1 MEPELPQDARVAADA
16 EPRLRRAL
24 TAALPALAPAEVI
37 TTIAGVYDV
46 TPDWH
51 PMLGPWPGVDGLYL
65 AVGFSGHGLKLAPAV
80 GEAVADELAGRTP
93 AIDIS
98 LLRPAAPPGRCAS
111 PTGPGHGPSRPR
123 IMTVRVW
130 PRRWNQRR
138 SHAGDLSGLPAKEAA
153 ARTPGR
159 GAWGPGFTRR
169 LGYGRAMA
177 RIGAVLIDIDGVLTV
192 SWQPLEGAVAAL
204 RRLRAA
210 ALPLALVTNTT
221 SRTRAS
227 IAAALAGAGFPV
239 TAADILTAPVIAASY
254 LREHCPGAR
263 CLLLNDGDI
272 GEDLA
277 GVTLARAD
285 DPAVD
290 VVLLGGAGP
299 QFSYQ
304 ALNRAFGHLQRG
316 ARLVAMHRGL
326 YWRTADGLQLDSGA
340 FVAGLEQAAGTEAEV
355 VGKPAPAFFAAAL
368 AHLGAGAAGTLMVG
382 ADIENDVLAAQRQG
396 LTGALVKTGKYLP
409 RALKDASGPPDH
421 VLGSFAD
428 VPELMDRLS

>member
-1 MEPELPQDARVAADA
+1 
-16 EPRLRRAL
+16 
-24 TAALPALAPAEVI
+24 
-37 TTIAGVYDV
+37 
-46 TPDWH
+46 
-51 PMLGPWPGVDGLYL
+51 
-65 AVGFSGHGLKLAPAV
+65 
-80 GEAVADELAGRTP
+80 
-93 AIDIS
+93 
-98 LLRPAAPPGRCAS
+98 
-111 PTGPGHGPSRPR
+111 
-123 IMTVRVW
+123 
-130 PRRWNQRR
+130 
-138 SHAGDLSGLPAKEAA
+138 
-153 ARTPGR
+153 
-159 GAWGPGFTRR
+159 
-169 LGYGRAMA
+169 MA

-204 RRLRAA
+204 QRLRAA

-227 IAAALAGAGFPV
+227 IAAVLAGAGFPV
-239 TAADILTAPVIAASY
+239 TAADILTAPVIAAAY
-254 LREHCPGAR
+254 LAGRYPGAR

-277 GVTLARAD
+277 GVTLAGED

-290 VVLLGGAGP
+290 VVLTGGAGP

-326 YWRTADGLQLDSGA
+326 YWRTAGGLQLDSGA

-382 ADIENDVLAAQRQG
+382 DDIENDVLAAQRQG

-409 RALKDASGPPDH
+409 RALREASGTPNH
-421 VLGSFAD
+421 ILGTFAD
-428 VPELMDRLS
+428 VPALLDRLS